1 MILISYQRR
10 SASKIS
16 HNFSLRCE
24 VKCKYLLMNTWKKIT
39 IANFIGRTPVFP
51 GGQGLKTSEKN
62 KEKKKR
68 KN

>member
-1 MILISYQRR
+1 MG
-10 SASKIS
+10 SKMQVFA
-16 HNFSLRCE
+16 NE
-24 VKCKYLLMNTWKKIT
+24 YMEKIT